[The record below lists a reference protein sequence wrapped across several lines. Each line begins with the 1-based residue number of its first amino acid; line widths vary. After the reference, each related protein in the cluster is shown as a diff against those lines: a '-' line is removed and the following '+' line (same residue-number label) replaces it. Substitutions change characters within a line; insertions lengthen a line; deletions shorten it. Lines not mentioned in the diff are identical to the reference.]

1 MLKVLKKD
9 DENKG
14 LWQSYVSSLKLCKDI
29 IAFYK
34 WYRLK
39 NKIGD
44 FIEQTQSFH
53 PTKYPISSCKI
64 KQKEKSKEML
74 YKLRCYDE

>member
-9 DENKG
+9 VENKG
-14 LWQSYVSSLKLCKDI
+14 LWQSYVFSMKLCKDI

-34 WYRLK
+34 GYRLK

-44 FIEQTQSFH
+44 FIE
-53 PTKYPISSCKI
+53 
-64 KQKEKSKEML
+64 
-74 YKLRCYDE
+74 